1 MNNMQKLLVI
11 LCLFVCIIPVFGSDL
26 IEVLPVTNKIIRLT
40 FDDGYIAKRGTG
52 ADQPAKWPLP
62 LDDAMLLKSYQI
74 VSAEDDNFKEG
85 VYPVNVGRKS
95 KIHDISSNC
104 DWNGSKCMNPY
115 IQFHFVY
122 LELPNPMVNGHSYKV
137 KVANLADNM
146 DEWTIVFDDKKTRSV
161 AIHTNQLG
169 YSPIGKKRYA
179 YVSQWM
185 GDLGSLDIDAYDGAR
200 FDIYPVHSDG
210 SLGGSVYNGTLQK
223 QKDYETSGPDSDKTD
238 VGPNKNF
245 VKSDVW
251 ECDFSSFET
260 QGEYIIAIDSVGCS
274 YPFRIHDDAY
284 HEAFYYAA
292 RAIYFERAITELPEQ
307 YAGMYHRPEWTK
319 REIVY
324 TSVRTMDLTDESGKN
339 QKQRIFDSIDYTFD
353 VRGIR
358 GWYHDAGDW
367 DGYFSHFRV
376 PRSLMYTYE
385 LTPDN
390 FNDGELN
397 IPESQAANGY
407 VNTHMPDILDEAV
420 WLIDYFKNNIGPTG
434 GIFGSRVQPDISD
447 KSGLTN
453 ADFHVNQGFDFKDDG
468 KPLTTSF
475 TDYRTWIVH
484 GEDPRDSYAFA
495 SIAAQYVH
503 CIKIAE
509 GKRTEDYSTIMT
521 DYMAAAENAYI
532 WATNNT
538 REGDENKNH
547 FIENRAAAAS
557 WLYKTTGNQDYLDQ
571 LKADLLA
578 KNISS
583 STNYLGES
591 KWAVWAYATI
601 DDTDPLYSGT
611 FDAQLQ
617 ADLIQAIEKDA
628 HRNVMKSI
636 VDKNRSM
643 RMGGDFSQPVWNGQA
658 TTPWI
663 LAAMVAHGVT
673 GNQDYLDAC
682 YLTGDYFL
690 GGNQMNYVW
699 LTGVGHQH
707 PIHILHKDS
716 QYDGIFGNIPGVP
729 PYSPRTLCDWM
740 AFGGNNCAYGG
751 PWDNDF
757 FLLDGRIY
765 PSYQD
770 DNGFTQWPVHELW
783 FDQYTAPAGAEYT
796 IHQNIAPAA
805 AAYGF
810 LCASGGS
817 ITKNIAPSVNISIPA
832 TEVVEGDELEIHV
845 TAEDTD
851 GRIYKTELYQN
862 NRLVKTLDGLQS
874 TIIWENIPNG
884 EVELFVKVTDNLGLW
899 KTSDTISITVGT
911 FANTPFI
918 KFNIDDKVQFAFVG
932 QSVVLDVTVDGV
944 ADTVTYFNFHDMIG
958 FSVIEPYS
966 MEWIPASEGD
976 YKIRAVAQNIE
987 TGLTDD
993 DEVFISVIDKPFLE
1007 SLSIS
1012 AFQLTPAFNNEIFNY
1027 TVNLPVTIQQ
1037 APVLTYEE
1045 VEGSS
1050 VSVKEAIGLDQRIFV
1065 NEDDRTTVIRVEENS
1080 NPENFTEYKVT
1091 FRLFTGAPPLYVDTI
1106 LFETFG
1112 NEDNGFQGL
1121 ANEYTKFSSDAIAD
1135 FTNDSVSINEWWQVS
1150 PKAQGASGEGR
1161 IWLGNLSDAGD
1172 TIQFTNIDISDYKVI
1187 TELSWWSFA
1196 NTGWNSYFTKAPAV
1210 EVSIDGGAFTRIF
1223 IPGEVAES
1231 AFNCQSK
1238 WGKFSLPLD
1247 FPLHGSTMT
1256 LRIGTYD
1263 DQEWMIDDIL
1273 LKTETGECYSTLR
1286 SLEVTGADIY
1296 YDPDKFTYDVEVST
1310 FDVPEVTYAAT
1321 NDEADVTVY
1330 EASSVNQ
1337 RTDPTGSRTTSVKVT
1352 NCGQEKTYK
1361 IVFTTTATSIKSALL
1376 QKVHI
1381 YPNPATNEIFIG
1393 SNEPFN
1399 EIQVYNVTGLLVLSR
1414 NINESNHV
1422 DINVSALSS
1431 GIYIVKVFNNKEL
1444 RDVSRFKK

>member
-1 MNNMQKLLVI
+1 MKYLKKFFIKLWLSCV
-11 LCLFVCIIPVFGSDL
+11 IIPAFGSDL
-26 IEVLPVTNKIIRLT
+26 VEVLPVTNKIIRLT
-40 FDDGYIAKRGTG
+40 FDDGYITKRGTG

-62 LDDAMLLKSYQI
+62 LDDAQLLKSYQI
-74 VSAEDDNFKEG
+74 VSADDDNFNEG
-85 VYPVNVGRKS
+85 AYPVNLGRKS

-115 IQFHFVY
+115 IQFHFIY
-122 LELPNPMVNGHSYKV
+122 LELPHPMVNGNSYSV
-137 KVANLADNM
+137 KVANLADNT
-146 DEWTIVFDDKKTRSV
+146 DQWTLVFDDKQTRSV

-185 GDLGSLDIDAYDGAR
+185 GDLGSLTIDAYDGAR
-200 FDIYPVHSDG
+200 FDIYPVNSDG
-210 SLGGSVYNGTLQK
+210 SLGSSVYNGTMQK
-223 QKDYETSGPDSDKTD
+223 QKDYETGGPDSDRTD

-260 QGEYIIAIDSVGCS
+260 PGEYIIAIDSIGCS
-274 YPFRIHDDAY
+274 YPFRIHEDAY

-292 RAIYFERAITELPEQ
+292 RAVYFERAIVELPEK
-307 YAGMYHRPEWTK
+307 YAGMYHRPEWTD

-353 VRGIR
+353 VSGIR

-376 PRSLMYTYE
+376 PRSLMCSYE
-385 LTPDN
+385 LAPDN
-390 FNDGELN
+390 FSHGELN

-407 VNTHMPDILDEAV
+407 ANTHMPDILDEAV
-420 WLIDYFKNNIGPTG
+420 WLVDYFKNNIGPTG

-447 KSGLTN
+447 KSGLSN
-453 ADFHVNQGFDFKDDG
+453 VAYHESQGFNFKDDS
-468 KPLTTSF
+468 KLLTTSF

-503 CIKIAE
+503 CLKVAE
-509 GKRTEDYSTIMT
+509 GKTGEDYSTIMT
-521 DYMAAAENAYI
+521 DYMAAAENAYT
-532 WATNNT
+532 WASNNT
-538 REGDENKNH
+538 LDSDDNKKH

-557 WLYKTTGNQDYLDQ
+557 WLYKITGNQDYLDQ

-578 KNISS
+578 KNISA
-583 STNYLGES
+583 STNNLGES

-601 DDTDPLYSGT
+601 DDADTLYSGT
-611 FDAQLQ
+611 FDAQLKT
-617 ADLIQAIEKDA
+617 DLIQSIEKDA
-628 HRNVMKSI
+628 QRDVMKSI
-636 VDKNRSM
+636 VDMNRSM
-643 RMGGDFSQPVWNGQA
+643 RMGGDFYQPVWNGQA

-663 LAAMVAHGVT
+663 IAAMVAYKVT
-673 GNQDYLDAC
+673 ENQNYLDAC
-682 YLTGDYFL
+682 YMTGDYFL

-699 LTGVGHQH
+699 LTGVGHEH

-740 AFGGNNCAYGG
+740 VFGGNNCAYGG

-765 PSYQD
+765 PPYKD
-770 DNGFTQWPVHELW
+770 KNGATQWPVHELW
-783 FDQYTAPAGAEYT
+783 FDQYTSPAGAEYT
-796 IHQNIAPAA
+796 IHQNIAPAT

-810 LCASGGS
+810 LCAPGGN
-817 ITKNIAPSVNISIPA
+817 ITKNIAPSVNISISA
-832 TEVVEGDELEIHV
+832 TEIIEGDDLEIQIN
-845 TAEDTD
+845 AEDTD

-862 NRLVKTLDGLQS
+862 NRLVKTMDGLHS
-874 TIIWENIPNG
+874 TIVWENIPNG
-884 EVELFVKVTDNLGLW
+884 EFDIFVKVTDNLGLW
-899 KTSDTISITVGT
+899 KTSDTLFITVG
-911 FANTPFI
+911 AMSNMPSI
-918 KFNIDDKVQFAFVG
+918 EFNYDNNDNFAFVG
-932 QSVVLDVTVDGV
+932 QPVMLDVIVDGMV
-944 ADTVTYFNFHDMIG
+944 DKVTYFIFHDTIG
-958 FSVIEPYS
+958 FTVGEPFS
-966 MEWIPASEGD
+966 MDWIPSSEGK
-976 YKIRAVAQNIE
+976 YKIRAVAWNSE

-993 DEVFISVIDKPFLE
+993 DEVFFSVIDKPVLA

-1012 AFQLTPAFNNEIFNY
+1012 AFQLTPAFNNETFNY
-1027 TVNLPVTIQQ
+1027 TVNLPLTVQQ
-1037 APVLTYEE
+1037 SPTLSYEG
-1045 VEGSS
+1045 VGGST
-1050 VSVKEAIGLDQRIFV
+1050 VSVKDAIGFDQRIFV
-1065 NEDDRTTVIRVEENS
+1065 DEMDRTTVIRVEENG
-1080 NPENFTEYKVT
+1080 NPENYTEYKVT
-1091 FRLFTGAPPLYVDTI
+1091 FRLFTGAPPLSVDTI

-1121 ANEYTKFSSDAIAD
+1121 ANEYTKFSSEAIAD

-1150 PKAQGASGEGR
+1150 PKAQGASGEAR

-1196 NTGWNSYFTKAPAV
+1196 NTGWISYFTKAPAV
-1210 EVSIDGGAFTRIF
+1210 EVSIDGGPFTKLF

-1231 AFNCQSK
+1231 TFNCQSK
-1238 WGKFSLPLD
+1238 WGRFSLPVN
-1247 FPLHGSTMT
+1247 FPVNGSTMT
-1256 LRIGTYD
+1256 LKIGTYE

-1273 LKTETGECYSTLR
+1273 LKTETGECYSTLK
-1286 SLEVTGADIY
+1286 SLNVSGAEINY
-1296 YDPDKFTYDVEVST
+1296 NPDKFTYDVEVST
-1310 FDVPEVTYAAT
+1310 FNVPEVTYAAT
-1321 NDEADVTVY
+1321 NDEAEVAVY

-1337 RTDPTGSRTTSVKVT
+1337 RTDPTGSRTTTVKVT
-1352 NCGQEKTYK
+1352 NCGQETSYK
-1361 IVFTTTATSIKSALL
+1361 IVFTTTATSIESASL
-1376 QKVHI
+1376 QKLHI
-1381 YPNPATNEIFIG
+1381 YPNPAINEIFIG
-1393 SNEPFN
+1393 SDNPFN
-1399 EIQVYNVTGLLVLSR
+1399 EIRLYNVTGSLVLLQK
-1414 NINESNHV
+1414 IHESNHV
-1422 DINVSALSS
+1422 DINVSGLPT
-1431 GIYIVKVFNNKEL
+1431 GIYVVKVFCDADLKGI
-1444 RDVSRFKK
+1444 SRFKK